1 MSKFFSF
8 KLYREGI
15 KKTRLVGITIGSVTA
30 ALTALIPLAR
40 LLSPTV
46 YYEPGY
52 EPATTIIS
60 PSDFALPLLLLLFLA
75 PILTL
80 SMFSFLNKRNES
92 DFYHSIP
99 FTRPCVYFSFLA
111 SVLTWLVATLAVS
124 LALTTVLWCFVPYTA
139 LSPSTPLLLFGAY
152 FLATLLLTGFTLL
165 AMTLTGTV
173 TSNLLIF
180 ALLFGFVR
188 ISGALFVVCLESQ
201 FPLMITALTPG
212 RLLLPEFSM
221 PITLL
226 TVLFTGDES
235 TVFTNAPLWI
245 YTAVISIL
253 LIAAGSIIYTKR
265 RSEMAGKSA
274 PNRILQHVYRCAV
287 ALPMAFLTV
296 FYAIETDFDLQGII
310 ILIVLTLIVYYLYE
324 ILTTKRLKNC
334 LKASLFLPVLLVGGL
349 LFGGGVAVASNVAAS
364 YAPDADELESVS
376 IYKESSYYYG
386 DTSYQELK
394 TQSVEITDP
403 KVLEFVADKLAEM
416 KAIVSDKGV
425 DAYQYPNR
433 RHEIA
438 YYEGD
443 VYYEDALTY
452 ADPIT
457 LKITEKSGR
466 VCGRTFRLTTE
477 DYNRLITLFTET
489 KEYEDAFL
497 SLPAKEEILGFGLPG
512 VWDAVTK
519 ETIWNSF
526 VGEYSALTREEKV
539 EYISSRDYYALSLY
553 VWGTLGVKSFYN
565 DYPLNPNLFPQTCAM
580 VVNAANAEYETG
592 FRDML
597 DAFKA
602 DEAIKVHI
610 NLYMFDNSNYTSG
623 AGAHYLE
630 ALEFAE
636 GCQAPADGNAVLFRL
651 TFEYDRYYFDR
662 YYLLSEADF
671 SSFCIQLG
679 MGQPDGYE
687 KPAVIE

>member
-8 KLYREGI
+8 KLYLEGI
-15 KKTRLVGITIGSVTA
+15 KKSRLQGITISAIVT
-30 ALTALIPLAR
+30 ALTALIPLVR

-46 YYEPGY
+46 YYEQGY
-52 EPATTIIS
+52 EPSIEIIS
-60 PSDFALPLLLLLFLA
+60 PSHFALPMLLLLFLT

-111 SVLTWLVATLAVS
+111 SVLTWLTVTLAAS

-139 LSPSTPLLLFGAY
+139 FSVTTPLLLFGTY
-152 FLATLLLTGFTLL
+152 FLATLLLTGFTAL
-165 AMTLTGTV
+165 AMTLTGTLI
-173 TSNLLIF
+173 SNLLIF

-188 ISGALFVVCLESQ
+188 ISGALFVVCLENQ
-201 FPLMITALTPG
+201 FPLMITELTPG
-212 RLLLPEFSM
+212 RLLLPEFNM
-221 PITLL
+221 PLALL
-226 TVLFTGDES
+226 LVLFTGDES
-235 TVFTNAPLWI
+235 SAFSNAPLWI

-253 LIAAGSIIYTKR
+253 LIAAGCFFYTKR

-274 PNRILQHVYRCAV
+274 PNRILQHIYRCAV
-287 ALPMAFLTV
+287 ALPMTFLIV
-296 FYAIETDFDLQGII
+296 FYALETDFDSQGII
-310 ILIVLTLIVYYLYE
+310 ILTVLTLIVYYLYE

-349 LFGGGVAVASNVAAS
+349 LFGGGVTIASNVAAS
-364 YAPDADELESVS
+364 YAPDADELKSVS
-376 IYKESSYYYG
+376 IYRGSSYYYS
-386 DTSYQELK
+386 DRSYQNLK
-394 TQSVEITDP
+394 TQAVEITDP

-443 VYYEDALTY
+443 VYDEDAFAY

-466 VCGRTFRLTTE
+466 VCGRTFRLTTA
-477 DYNRLITLFTET
+477 DYSRLITLFIET

-497 SLPAKEEILGFGLPG
+497 SLPAKDEILEYGLPD
-512 VWDAVTK
+512 VYDSDTQEKIWDCFA
-519 ETIWNSF
+519 N
-526 VGEYSALTREEKV
+526 EYNALTREKKV
-539 EYISSRDYYALSLY
+539 EYMSSRSYGLTLD
-553 VWGTLGVKSFYN
+553 VWGTVGVSSFYN
-565 DYPLNPNLFPQTCAM
+565 GYPLDPNLLPQTCAM
-580 VVNAANAEYETG
+580 AVNAANAEYETG

-597 DAFKA
+597 ATFNTSD
-602 DEAIKVHI
+602 VTGVRI
-610 NLYMFDNSNYTSG
+610 NLYTVYYYTYVSG
-623 AGAHYLE
+623 FGADYLA
-630 ALEFAE
+630 ALKFAE
-636 GCQAPADGNAVLFRL
+636 GCQAPADGNSVLFRL
-651 TFEYDRYYFDR
+651 TFEYDVYYFSR

-687 KPAVIE
+687 KPLEIVE